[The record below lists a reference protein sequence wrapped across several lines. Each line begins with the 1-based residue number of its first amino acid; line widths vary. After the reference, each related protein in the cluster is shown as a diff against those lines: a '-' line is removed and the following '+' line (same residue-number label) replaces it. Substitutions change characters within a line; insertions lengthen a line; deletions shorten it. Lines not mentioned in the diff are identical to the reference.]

1 MALTKQEYYD
11 LLVTTSRNG
20 GFPAV
25 RVDDYC
31 FNNCVYRGGDGRKC
45 AVGLIMPDDRYKKEL
60 EGTTASHVCKVCGTD
75 WVPKGITAEDLENI
89 QSAHDNLSNGDW
101 RHIDFV
107 TELDQ
112 LVCFADV
119 QKENHAIP
127 VNA

>member
-20 GFPAV
+20 GFPAI
-25 RVDDYC
+25 RVDDHG
-31 FNNCVYRGGDGRKC
+31 FNNCVYRGEDGRRC

-60 EGTTASHVCKVCGTD
+60 EGSTASHVCKICGVD
-75 WVPKGITAEDLENI
+75 WIPEGIMAADLENI

-101 RHIDFV
+101 SHIDFV

-112 LVCFADV
+112 LVCFADA
-119 QKENHAIP
+119 QK
-127 VNA
+127 